1 MKDHYEKQFDMAQAE
16 HQEMSKKLREK
27 EQFVERI
34 KIESSR
40 QVTHYKTKYSEYK
53 GKMRKAN

>member
-1 MKDHYEKQFDMAQAE
+1 
-16 HQEMSKKLREK
+16 MSKKLREK